1 MPDIRDIQ
9 INLYKQQQ
17 QVLLSTL
24 QEMLRHTHE
33 GQSVTEMEWSLR
45 LLRHSLISMIQVIGN
60 GAK

>member
-24 QEMLRHTHE
+24 QEMLRHTQE
-33 GQSVTEMEWSLR
+33 GQTPENAEWSLR
-45 LLRHSLISMIQVIGN
+45 ILRQSLMNMIQAIGN
-60 GAK
+60 HQ